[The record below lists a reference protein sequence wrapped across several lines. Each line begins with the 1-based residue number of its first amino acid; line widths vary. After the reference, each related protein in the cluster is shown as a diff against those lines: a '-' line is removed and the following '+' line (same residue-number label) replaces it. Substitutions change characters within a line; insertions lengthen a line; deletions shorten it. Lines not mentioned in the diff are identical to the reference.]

1 MLATLARAAAG
12 DDPLQQIGPTMEGT
26 PFDLAAVGHLVQ
38 QTGAELLLVEWQ
50 PAVAGGDELA
60 REVLAEPP
68 CDVLLIRPG
77 ALEDLRKVV
86 VAVGSGPNAPIMAG
100 LAQRFAQALGVKAS
114 LLHRVETDDEVG
126 PGRRLCKRI
135 APEVPAEI
143 VVGRDLTNLLA
154 ETAATNGFVAVG
166 ASEHIAVDRIAARTG
181 AAQLAR
187 RGAATVIVAR
197 THRAATTA

>member
-12 DDPLQQIGPTMEGT
+12 DHPLQQAGPIMEGT
-26 PFDLAAVGHLVQ
+26 PFDMGAVRHLVD

-50 PAVAGGDELA
+50 PAVAGGDGLA

-86 VAVGSGPNAPIMAG
+86 VAVGSGPNAPVMAG
-100 LAQRFAQALGVKAS
+100 LAQRFAAALGVKAA
-114 LLHRVETDDEVG
+114 LLHRVENDDDVG
-126 PGRRLCKRI
+126 AGRRLCKQI
-135 APEVPAEI
+135 APDVPADI

-154 ETAATNGFVAVG
+154 ETAATTGFVAVG

-187 RGAATVIVAR
+187 KGAATVIVAR
-197 THRAATTA
+197 TRRAAKSV